1 MNVELPNT
9 GCNILYSADTIYNY
23 SDNNHTRSEYSIYSG
38 EIFLRNT
45 STSTYGYN
53 VTGTCLNTGDLVYK
67 PEVKVY
73 FEIISVIIFY
83 LIVRL
88 VFRLLRGKGL

>member
-9 GCNILYSADTIYNY
+9 GCNILYANNTIYNY
-23 SDNNHTRSEYSIYSG
+23 SDDRHIRSQYNIYDG
-38 EIFLRNT
+38 KIFLTGT
-45 STSTYGYN
+45 STSGYGYD
-53 VTGTCLNTGDLVYK
+53 VTGTCLVTGDLVYK
-67 PEVKVY
+67 PEIKVY